1 MTPDRSILVKRRLI
15 ETVTVGLAW
24 LATGIGLAVLAL
36 ILIELLRRG
45 IASMKVETFVMST
58 PAPGNSG
65 GLLNAI
71 IGSLEMTALAIVAAT
86 PIGVL
91 AGTWLAEYGR
101 EGRLATVIRF
111 LNDTLLSAPSIII
124 GLFVY
129 GIAVAPV
136 GHFSGWAGA
145 IALALIALPV
155 IVRTTEDMM
164 SLIPESMREA
174 GMAVGAPRWR
184 VIVSI
189 AYRAAASGISTGVL
203 LAVARIS
210 GETAPLLFTALN
222 NQFLASSIN
231 EPTSSLPVVIFQFA
245 MSPYANWQ
253 QLAWAGAL
261 LISVAVLVLNIL
273 ARTIARR
280 STT

>member
-1 MTPDRSILVKRRLI
+1 MIPDRAILIRRRAAERISVGLSWGATLFGLALLAWILLTLLGKGISSLRI
-15 ETVTVGLAW
+15 ETFIQA
-24 LATGIGLAVLAL
+24 
-36 ILIELLRRG
+36 
-45 IASMKVETFVMST
+45 T
-58 PAPGNSG
+58 PAPGSEG

-71 IGSLEMTALAIVAAT
+71 IGSVVMTVLAIVVAT
-86 PIGVL
+86 PIGVA

-101 EGRLATVIRF
+101 QSKVAAVIRF

-129 GIAVAPV
+129 GIAVRTV

-145 IALALIALPV
+145 IALGLIALPV
-155 IVRTTEDMM
+155 IVRTSEDMM
-164 SLIPESMREA
+164 NLIPESLREA

-189 AYRAAASGISTGVL
+189 IYRASFSGISTGVL

-222 NQFLASSIN
+222 NQFLTWNIDQ
-231 EPTSSLPVVIFQFA
+231 PTASLPVVIFQFA
-245 MSPYANWQ
+245 MSPSENWQ

-261 LISVAVLVLNIL
+261 LISVTVLLLNIF
-273 ARTIARR
+273 ARSLARR
-280 STT
+280 S

>member
-1 MTPDRSILVKRRLI
+1 MIPDRSILVRRRTT
-15 ETVTVGLAW
+15 EFVAVSLAW
-24 LATGIGLAVLAL
+24 LATAIGLAVLAL
-36 ILIELLRRG
+36 ILFELLRRG
-45 IASMKVETFVMST
+45 IASMRLDTFIKST
-58 PAPGNSG
+58 PPPGAAG

-71 IGSLEMTALAIVAAT
+71 VGSLAMTGLAILAAT

-101 EGRLATVIRF
+101 DRRLASVIRF

-145 IALALIALPV
+145 VALALIALPV

-164 SLIPESMREA
+164 SLIPESLREA
-174 GMAVGAPRWR
+174 GMAIGAPRWR

-222 NQFLASSIN
+222 NQFMASSIN
-231 EPTSSLPVVIFQFA
+231 QPMSSLPVVIFQFA
-245 MSPYANWQ
+245 MSPYPNWQ

-261 LISVAVLVLNIL
+261 LISVAVLALNIV
-273 ARTIARR
+273 ARTVARR
-280 STT
+280 SSP

>member
-1 MTPDRSILVKRRLI
+1 MSPDRTLYLRRRTG
-15 ETVTVGLAW
+15 EFVMVGLSCA
-24 LATGIGLAVLAL
+24 ATLIGVAVLAF
-36 ILIELLRRG
+36 ILFELLRRG
-45 IASMKVETFVMST
+45 LSAMRLDTFVKTT
-58 PAPGNSG
+58 PPPGSAG
-65 GLLNAI
+65 GLLNPI
-71 IGSLEMTALAIVAAT
+71 IGSLAMTAMAVVCAT
-86 PIGVL
+86 PLGVL

-101 EGRLATVIRF
+101 ESRFAQVVRF

-129 GIAVAPV
+129 GVAVQPF
-136 GHFSGWAGA
+136 GHFSGWAGSV
-145 IALALIALPV
+145 ALGLIALPV
-155 IVRTTEDMM
+155 IVRTTEDML
-164 SLIPESMREA
+164 SLIPESLREA

-184 VIVSI
+184 MIVSI

>member
-1 MTPDRSILVKRRLI
+1 MTPDRSILIRRRAAEHI
-15 ETVTVGLAW
+15 SVGLSW
-24 LATGIGLAVLAL
+24 LATLFGLAVLAL
-36 ILIELLRRG
+36 ILFELLRRG
-45 IASMKVETFVMST
+45 ISSLRISTFLEST
-58 PAPGNSG
+58 PPPGSAG

-71 IGSLEMTALAIVAAT
+71 VGSLVMTGLAIVVAT
-86 PIGVL
+86 PIGVA

-101 EGRLATVIRF
+101 TRKLAAVIRF

-129 GIAVAPV
+129 GIAVRTV

-145 IALALIALPV
+145 IALGLIALPV
-155 IVRTTEDMM
+155 IVRTSEDMM
-164 SLIPESMREA
+164 NLIPESLREA
-174 GMAVGAPRWR
+174 GMAVGAPRWK

-189 AYRAAASGISTGVL
+189 VYRASFSGISTGVL

-222 NQFLASSIN
+222 NQFLTSDIN
-231 EPTSSLPVVIFQFA
+231 QPTSSLPVVIFQFA
-245 MSPYANWQ
+245 MSPYENWQ

-261 LISVAVLVLNIL
+261 LISVTVLVLNIL
-273 ARTIARR
+273 ARSLARR
-280 STT
+280 STS

>member
-1 MTPDRSILVKRRLI
+1 MTPDRSILVRRRVT
-15 ETVTVGLAW
+15 EHVTVGLAW
-24 LATGIGLAVLAL
+24 LATAIGLAVLAL

-45 IASMKVETFVMST
+45 LASMKPETFFMST
-58 PAPGNSG
+58 PAPGNNG

-71 IGSLEMTALAIVAAT
+71 IGSLEMTMLAIVVAT

-101 EGRLATVIRF
+101 ERRLATVIRF

-261 LISVAVLVLNIL
+261 LIRVAVLVINIR
-273 ARTIARR
+273 ARASARR
-280 STT
+280 STS